1 MLFLVLAAYSLLA
14 LPVRVTLN
22 VRLHAMHR
30 ETSVEICAAGFSH
43 TFNITK
49 KEGTR
54 RRNGKRRRGRVVLD
68 AVRRAARDCSVEAF
82 ARVGTGDACSSA
94 LAAGGVKAALF
105 SGIAALGAVKAAR
118 VCVAPDF
125 RERVFALSLRCIF
138 SVNAGDIILSLARR
152 KLGKKR
158 IMKQRKE
165 GTRWSSIPLRT

>member
-1 MLFLVLAAYSLLA
+1 MLFLVLAAYSLFA

-22 VRLHAMHR
+22 VRLHALHR
-30 ETSVEICAAGFSH
+30 ETSVEIRAAGVSH
-43 TFNITK
+43 TFIIAEKDN
-49 KEGTR
+49 
-54 RRNGKRRRGRVVLD
+54 KRKQSRKRRGRAVLD
-68 AVRRAARDCSVEAF
+68 AVRRAARGCSVEVF

-105 SGIAALGAVKAAR
+105 SGIAALGEVRAAR

-125 RERVFALSLRCIF
+125 SQRVFALSLRCIF
-138 SVNAGDIILSLARR
+138 SVNAGDTILSLVRQ
-152 KLGKKR
+152 KLGRKR